1 MVLFGADFRNARN
14 GDGVGGGGEA
24 GQTWYHAAV
33 DERDCR
39 GGENV
44 VYVAEE
50 DCVPAAFGVSVEHP
64 IIRIMFRG
72 MKTREVCGRYSWY
85 VCAGN
90 EGEEEEES
98 AMNVRAKS

>member
-1 MVLFGADFRNARN
+1 MVLFGADFRGVTN
-14 GDGVGGGGEA
+14 GDGAVGGGEG

-39 GGENV
+39 GGDNV

-50 DCVPAAFGVSVEHP
+50 DCVPAAFGVRVQHP

-72 MKTREVCGRYSWY
+72 MRAREACGRYSWY

-90 EGEEEEES
+90 EGEEGDE
-98 AMNVRAKS
+98 VGVKTKS